1 MFSAVQILLMIVV
14 VLLTGLSLVLG
25 VQVFKL
31 VKQLRQTAQDFQ
43 RFLKKENQD
52 GLLAHLSAPAN
63 KDQLEKQSPS
73 EGVEPLISVGLR
85 SGPKPDSLPSSSRSF
100 YRNGRNLS

>member
-31 VKQLRQTAQDFQ
+31 VKQLRQAVQDFQ

-52 GLLAHLSAPAN
+52 DFLAHLSAPAN
-63 KDQLEKQSPS
+63 QDQLEKQSPS
-73 EGVEPLISVGLR
+73 EEIEPLVSVGLR
-85 SGPKPDSLPSSSRSF
+85 SGPKPDSLPSSPRSF

>member
-25 VQVFKL
+25 LQAFRL
-31 VKQLRQTAQDFQ
+31 IKQLRQTARDFQ
-43 RFLKKENQD
+43 LFLKKEKSD
-52 GLLAHLSAPAN
+52 EFLAHLSSSIN
-63 KDQLEKQSPS
+63 QDQSEKESPS
-73 EGVEPLISVGLR
+73 READSLVSVGFRSNLR
-85 SGPKPDSLPSSSRSF
+85 SNSSPVSSRSF